1 MKLKST
7 QVGIPGMLGA
17 VSLAAYQAQAVTEM
31 VTPLPSWHATSLP
44 QAVGQMALFVGIG
57 IVLAIVGFKVFDFFT
72 PGDLQKEIIENKN
85 LAAAVVAASVILG
98 VCLIIAA
105 SMLG

>member
-1 MKLKST
+1 
-7 QVGIPGMLGA
+7 MLGA
-17 VSLAAYQAQAVTEM
+17 VSLAAYQAQAATEM

-57 IVLAIVGFKVFDFFT
+57 IVLAIVGFKLFDFFT
-72 PGDLQKEIIENKN
+72 PGDLQKEILENKN